1 MRYPQ
6 ELIDRV
12 RKLRSQGKTYGEIQ
26 KTLNLRIPKS
36 SLSWQCKDV
45 SLPKGYRERI
55 DDLNLQGLS
64 KGRRIAS
71 EMIRIKHDEFF
82 KKIRKKNL
90 PISRK
95 IQHIPTAKI
104 ALAMLCLGEASKYN
118 PITRRAFS
126 LGNTDPRI
134 ILLFLGL
141 LRQCFPFNIE
151 KVRATV
157 QCRADQDPVAL
168 KDYWQK
174 TTSIPTRLFYKPLID
189 PRTKG
194 KPTKKPGYHGVL
206 RVDYFDTKVQLELES
221 LADLVYNQVHS
232 TGPVVYR

>member
-6 ELIDRV
+6 KLIHLV
-12 RKLRSQGKTYGEIQ
+12 QTLRAKGKTYGEIQ
-26 KTLNLRIPKS
+26 KIIDLRIPKS

-45 SLPKGYRERI
+45 LLPKGYRERI
-55 DDLNLQGLS
+55 NRLNLQGLA
-64 KGRRIAS
+64 KGRRIAT
-71 EMIRIKHDEFF
+71 EMNKIKREEFSKF
-82 KKIRKKNL
+82 LQKRNIPIAKKIHT
-90 PISRK
+90 IT
-95 IQHIPTAKI
+95 TARI

-118 PITRRAFS
+118 PKTRRTFS
-126 LGNTDPRI
+126 LGNTDSRI

-141 LRQCFPFNIE
+141 LRHCFPFNLE

-168 KDYWQK
+168 KSYWQK
-174 TTSIPTRLFYKPLID
+174 VTNIPARLFYKPLID

-194 KPTKKPGYHGVL
+194 KPTKKPNYHGVL
-206 RVDYFDTKVQLELES
+206 RIDYFDTKVQLELES

-232 TGPVVYR
+232 NGPVA